1 MSDIDTNAGR
11 EDFERMLTALNLK
24 AIQPL
29 SMRFERTDALV
40 VLPEGEYSLNWNQ
53 AFPTNDP
60 QDVEASTLTFH
71 PRYTVTV
78 KHGEALL
85 FLCETVIGI
94 AFTANDR
101 AAFDRAWNNEA
112 ARKIFYEKQIMKTLW
127 PVVRQQVLDGMSRL
141 GLPGIPLPW
150 LLN

>member
-1 MSDIDTNAGR
+1 MSDIDVPAGR
-11 EDFERMLTALNLK
+11 EDFERLLTNLMLS

-29 SMRFERTDALV
+29 SLRFERTGTNFTPPV
-40 VLPEGEYSLNWNQ
+40 GEFSINWNQ
-53 AFPTNDP
+53 AFSTNDP
-60 QDVEASTLTFH
+60 EDADASMLMFH
-71 PRYTVTV
+71 PKYTVTV
-78 KHGEALL
+78 KQGEIQL
-85 FLCETVIGI
+85 FHFESVIGI
-94 AFTANDR
+94 VFSVKDR
-101 AAFDRAWNNEA
+101 VVFDQAWSNEA